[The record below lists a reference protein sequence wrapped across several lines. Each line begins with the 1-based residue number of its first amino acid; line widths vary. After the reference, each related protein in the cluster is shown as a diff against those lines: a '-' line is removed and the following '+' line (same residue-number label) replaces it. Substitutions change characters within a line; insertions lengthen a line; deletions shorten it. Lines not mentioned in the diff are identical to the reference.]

1 MDEIIESKEE
11 NSHIQI
17 MSSIKGEILYKIVWC
32 KICGN
37 FMKWQKENVNNL
49 KQSMSVRWSA
59 PRRLFMYFSFPLDL
73 VEALEELLSPG
84 EEGLPE
90 DTVALP

>member
-11 NSHIQI
+11 ISHIQI
-17 MSSIKGEILYKIVWC
+17 MSSVKGEILYKIVWC

-37 FMKWQKENVNNL
+37 FMKWQKKNPNNL

-59 PRRLFMYFSFPLDL
+59 PERLFMYFSFPVDL
-73 VEALEELLSPG
+73 VEKLQELLSPG